1 MKFSWGALM
10 INQWKENDPE
20 FVGGVSLLTE
30 YDLKG
35 ESEWA
40 YVGYLCVFFVAFFVA
55 AFLALKHVN
64 HSKR

>member
-1 MKFSWGALM
+1 M
-10 INQWKENDPE
+10 INQWEDNDPMWA
-20 FVGGVSLLTE
+20 GGQTLLDA

-35 ESEWA
+35 VDKWA
-40 YVGYLCVFFVAFFVA
+40 YVGYLCLFFLAFFAA